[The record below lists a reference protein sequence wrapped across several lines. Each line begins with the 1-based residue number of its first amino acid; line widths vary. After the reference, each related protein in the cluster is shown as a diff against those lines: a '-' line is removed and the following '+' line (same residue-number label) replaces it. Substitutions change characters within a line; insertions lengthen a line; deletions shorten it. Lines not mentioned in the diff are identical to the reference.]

1 VTGCAAVLA
10 LSGAPAQAQS
20 SCTADRPRINV
31 IVEGVRSDRGDLV
44 VELYANDE
52 AGFLKQKGRVQR
64 VRVSASAP
72 VTNACLGAPA
82 AGAYAVVLYHD
93 ENSDQK
99 FNRTIIGMPSE
110 GFGLSNNVRPRLS
123 APSLESVL
131 IQAPEGEI
139 TIRVQMRYMVGRRG

>member
-1 VTGCAAVLA
+1 M
-10 LSGAPAQAQS
+10 
-20 SCTADRPRINV
+20 
-31 IVEGVRSDRGDLV
+31 

-99 FNRTIIGMPSE
+99 FNRTIFGMPSE

-139 TIRVQMRYMVGRRG
+139 PIRVQMRYMVGPRGCGAAIGRGTAPGWRGAPVRRRTGRGDPQSVQPPQPYVG

>member
-1 VTGCAAVLA
+1 M
-10 LSGAPAQAQS
+10 
-20 SCTADRPRINV
+20 
-31 IVEGVRSDRGDLV
+31 